1 MKNDSVI
8 RENRDY
14 KRIYAKGKSEVSPSL
29 VTYAI
34 KSKFRKNRIRIGI
47 TTGKKIGNAVHRNRA
62 RRVIRAAWRNFEPY
76 SKSGYDMVF
85 VARAKTT
92 FVKMQVVKKEME
104 KHLEKLGIL
113 DEKTCN

>member
-8 RENRDY
+8 RENREY
-14 KRIYAKGKSEVSPSL
+14 RRAYTKGKFEVSPSL
-29 VTYAI
+29 VTYVI
-34 KSKFRKNRIRIGI
+34 KNRFKKNRTRIGI
-47 TTGKKIGNAVHRNRA
+47 TTGKKIGNAVSRNRA
-62 RRVIRAAWRNFEPY
+62 KRVIRAAWREFEPY
-76 SKSGYDMVF
+76 LKKGYDTVF

-104 KHLEKLGIL
+104 KHLKKLGIL